1 MDRADFIITVYCLV
15 CDQYQMI
22 KSQPK
27 IRRGGFAPTLT
38 DEEVITIELCGE
50 FFKLHSD
57 EDIFDHFSEYSVIIK
72 MMLDFSLHLKKIYLE
87 V

>member
-22 KSQPK
+22 QSQHQ

-50 FFKLHSD
+50 FVF
-57 EDIFDHFSEYSVIIK
+57 VQ
-72 MMLDFSLHLKKIYLE
+72 SLSAQLE
-87 V
+87 VNGWLIARGLASSMTGSYS